1 MIVTGDRVKLTATL
15 DRLCFGSRLGTVVA
29 DDGDGYYVIDLDE
42 PAWSHEQQCEAPS
55 VVEHATSFVV
65 LRDAQKRERTR

>member
-1 MIVTGDRVKLTATL
+1 MIVTGDRVKLTASI
-15 DRLCFGSRLGTVVA
+15 DRLRFASRLGTIVA

-55 VVEHATSFVV
+55 LVEHATSFVV
-65 LRDAQKRERTR
+65 LRDGKVSR